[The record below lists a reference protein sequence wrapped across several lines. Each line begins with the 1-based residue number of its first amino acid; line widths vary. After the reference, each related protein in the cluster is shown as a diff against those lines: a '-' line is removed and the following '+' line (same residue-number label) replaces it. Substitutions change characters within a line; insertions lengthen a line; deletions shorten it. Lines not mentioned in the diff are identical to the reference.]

1 MYWPGNYKKNCRT
14 ELPEGYLNGQGMGAL
29 ASMRYGLST
38 VAHSGC
44 GTLAVYNALV
54 ALGRP
59 VPLPKII
66 RELELYAE
74 SFFGLL
80 GTVPFFLSV
89 YFRRH
94 KVPLHMTFSYR
105 KAFQSRYAVVAYW
118 TKRPLFSGAHVVF
131 LERLPS
137 GTYRVYNRYSNRGCP
152 YDLKSPKELTTRARF
167 IVGYEYRENGKIEG

>member
-1 MYWPGNYKKNCRT
+1 MYWPGNYKHNCSVR
-14 ELPEGYLNGQGMGAL
+14 LPSGTLNGQGVGAL
-29 ASMRYGLST
+29 AKMRYGLST
-38 VAHSGC
+38 LAHSGC

-59 VPLPKII
+59 EPLPKII

-80 GTVPFFLSV
+80 GTIPFFLEI

-94 KVPLHMTFSYR
+94 RVPLHITFSYR
-105 KAFQSRYAVVAYW
+105 KTFRSRYAVVAYW

-131 LERLPS
+131 LERLEQ
-137 GTYRVYNRYSNRGCP
+137 GGYRVYNRYSNRAVP
-152 YDLKSPKELTTRARF
+152 YDLLSAKELTTRARF
-167 IVGYEYRENGKIEG
+167 IVGYSYRP

>member
-1 MYWPGNYKKNCRT
+1 MYWPKNYKHNCRV
-14 ELPEGYLNGQGMGAL
+14 ELPEGYLNGQGVGAL
-29 ASMRYGLST
+29 APMRYGLST

-59 VPLPKII
+59 APLPKII

-80 GTVPFFLSV
+80 GTVPFFLAV

-105 KAFQSRYAVVAYW
+105 RTFRSRYAVAAYW
-118 TKRPLFSGAHVVF
+118 TKRPFFSGAHVVF

-137 GTYRVYNRYSNRGCP
+137 GRLRVYNRYSNRGCA
-152 YDLKSPKELTTRARF
+152 YELASPEELTTRARF
-167 IVGYEYRENGKIEG
+167 IVGYEYRPERK